1 MAFRGRGRG
10 GRFGGGRFGGGGGPC
25 HAEKIKFELFPKIE
39 NLPDVQNV
47 KEDRVSIN
55 WSYRLQMSWKLSPYN
70 YKGVGNDTEGHESI
84 DIERYSAK
92 DSTKTRRKPSL
103 SDCIKM
109 TDEYVPAELAVR
121 HQRGRKRVRWNQE
134 SDIQKLD
141 IFEELEKK
149 SKTENDKKEGDASE
163 EDDDKVEEEEEEF
176 SDNGDYDQNQ
186 DFDDDED
193 DFNMGDDND
202 DGPCY

>member
-1 MAFRGRGRG
+1 MAFRGRGR
-10 GRFGGGRFGGGGGPC
+10 GGRFGGGGGPC

-47 KEDRVSIN
+47 KQDLVSFS

-70 YKGVGNDTEGHESI
+70 YKGVGNEIEGHESI
-84 DIERYSAK
+84 DVERYSAK
-92 DSTKTRRKPSL
+92 DSKKIRHKPSL
-103 SDCIKM
+103 SDYIRM

-134 SDIQKLD
+134 SDMQKLD

-149 SKTENDKKEGDASE
+149 SKKRMRKKSKRKKKNTAMMVITSRMKFLMMMKTTSTWLMIMMMNHITED
-163 EDDDKVEEEEEEF
+163 
-176 SDNGDYDQNQ
+176 
-186 DFDDDED
+186 
-193 DFNMGDDND
+193 
-202 DGPCY
+202 C